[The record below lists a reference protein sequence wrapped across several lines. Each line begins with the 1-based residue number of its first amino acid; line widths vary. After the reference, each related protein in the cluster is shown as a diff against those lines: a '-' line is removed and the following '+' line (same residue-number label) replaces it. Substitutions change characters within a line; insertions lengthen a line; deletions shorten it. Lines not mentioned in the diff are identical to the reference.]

1 MSHYSKMSG
10 AGLVVLGDHTRTDTE
25 EVLMSEALRKG
36 EYQPI
41 YKPQIK

>member
-1 MSHYSKMSG
+1 MQTYGKLSG

-25 EVLMSEALRKG
+25 EILMNESKST
-36 EYQPI
+36 Y